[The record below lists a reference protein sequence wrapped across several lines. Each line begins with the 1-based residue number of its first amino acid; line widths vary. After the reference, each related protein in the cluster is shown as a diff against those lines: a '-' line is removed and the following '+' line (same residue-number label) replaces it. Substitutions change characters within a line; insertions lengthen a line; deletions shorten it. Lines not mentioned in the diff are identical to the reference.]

1 MDKIKIQSKPFVIA
15 LIEELKA
22 DGFISEAIK
31 IPFLLGAYK
40 VKMGVQTIDVEF
52 LIKVYNDVID
62 SLADGRAQVYFRKC
76 SSSKDFAIELC
87 SKRPKDANAVIV
99 HDGIDVIYCT
109 DPLLGKD
116 SIIDSS
122 NAQMYFLNKFIEI
135 GVKYCNFS
143 DVGEIPVMRELD
155 MSKDTQKKN
164 ELSIIKSVL
173 ENSL

>member
-1 MDKIKIQSKPFVIA
+1 MDKFKIQSKPFVIA

-52 LIKVYNDVID
+52 LRKVYNDVID
-62 SLADGRAQVYFRKC
+62 SLADGRAQVYFREC
-76 SSSKDFAIELC
+76 SSSKDFAIALC
-87 SKRPKDANAVIV
+87 AQRPKEANAVIV
-99 HDGIDVIYCT
+99 HNGIDVIYCA

-122 NAQMYFLNKFIEI
+122 NAQMYFLNKFIKI

-143 DVGEIPVMRELD
+143 DVEKIPVMRELD
-155 MSKDTQKKN
+155 LAKYFLTKS
-164 ELSIIKSVL
+164 ELDVIKTL
-173 ENSL
+173 L